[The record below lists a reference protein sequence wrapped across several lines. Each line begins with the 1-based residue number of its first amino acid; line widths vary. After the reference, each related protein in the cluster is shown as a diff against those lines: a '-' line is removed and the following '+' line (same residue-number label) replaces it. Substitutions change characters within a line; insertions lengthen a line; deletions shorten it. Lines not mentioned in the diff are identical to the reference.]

1 MDRLE
6 HVIST
11 LNYLLENKRKR
22 HIVGGIMLSVSLL
35 FGGLALTVMTIKNEE
50 NEDDYEQ
57 DFD

>member
-50 NEDDYEQ
+50 NDYDEQ
-57 DFD
+57 DLD

>member
-50 NEDDYEQ
+50 SNDDEQ

>member
-50 NEDDYEQ
+50 NDDDEQ
-57 DFD
+57 DFE